1 MSKIKKIL
9 VLNENFEVNEASS
22 GIVNSHFV
30 NCLSQNHEVTC
41 LHQTRNFDE
50 VPWIDNVK
58 LVKVEIDDMYTY
70 EKYVK
75 LVPKVRALPSYL
87 TGFSFLEQRKIKSWE
102 RAIKNILQ
110 HEEFDLIYVLGAGIE
125 FVQHFAMLRIETI
138 IPWIVH
144 IHDPFPMSHYPMPYK
159 KEENMIYRRKA
170 DAMERVFQKADAISF
185 PSLRLKEWMEQF
197 HPVIADKYL
206 IVPHLDS
213 RLQNLPTA
221 EEDKL
226 VHLDQDKFNLLHI
239 GSLLGPRDPYALL
252 EAFILFI
259 SEDDEKKEKARLHI
273 VGKVTREHQDLKKK
287 SDVYGENVNVITK
300 RVSYVHSVA
309 LQREAD
315 VLVLLEAA
323 VKESPFMPGKLTD
336 YIMAEKPIL
345 ALTSRY
351 SETAR
356 LLGDNYPYRTESDNV
371 EEIYQMLNTLWD
383 AYKNDTVS
391 YPSAGLKSYV
401 SCKTLEK
408 TLKKWKEREEYYG

>member
-1 MSKIKKIL
+1 MSEIKKIL

-30 NCLSQNHEVTC
+30 NCLSKNHEVTC

-50 VPWIDNVK
+50 VPWVENVR
-58 LVKVEIDDMYTY
+58 LVKVEIDDMYIY
-70 EKYVK
+70 ERYIK

-125 FVQHFAMLRIETI
+125 FVQHFAMLRIETK

-144 IHDPFPMSHYPMPYK
+144 IHDPFPMSHYPTPYR
-159 KEENMIYRRKA
+159 KEENMIYMRKA
-170 DAMERVFQKADAISF
+170 DAMERVFQKATAISF

-221 EEDKL
+221 EEDEL
-226 VHLDQDKFNLLHI
+226 VDIDPNKFNLLHI
-239 GSLLGPRDPYALL
+239 GSLLGPRDPSALL
-252 EAFILFI
+252 EAFMLFI
-259 SEDDEKKEKARLHI
+259 SEDAEKKEKARLHI
-273 VGKVTREHQDLKKK
+273 VGKVTREHKDLERK
-287 SDVYGENVNVITK
+287 SHAYGENVNVITK

-309 LQREAD
+309 LQKKAD
-315 VLVLLEAA
+315 VLILLEAP
-323 VKESPFMPGKLTD
+323 VKDSPFMPGKLTD
-336 YIMAEKPIL
+336 YIMAQKPIL

-356 LLGDNYPYRTESDNV
+356 LLGDDYQYRTESDNI
-371 EEIYQMLNTLWD
+371 EAIYQKLNRLWD
-383 AYKNDTVS
+383 AYKNGIVS
-391 YPSAGLKSYV
+391 CPPAELKSYV

-408 TLKKWKEREEYYG
+408 ALEKWNEK